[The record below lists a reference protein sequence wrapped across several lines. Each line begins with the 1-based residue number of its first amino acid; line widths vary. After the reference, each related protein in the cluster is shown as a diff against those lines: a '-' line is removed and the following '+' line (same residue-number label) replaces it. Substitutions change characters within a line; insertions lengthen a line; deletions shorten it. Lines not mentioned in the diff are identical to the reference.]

1 MYIVMMVALALAFA
15 LHARHLHRQLTGTTL
30 VRRDVSGGMLRHEVW
45 RSVRM
50 ELPPK
55 HVSAYAEPREVRM
68 RVLRFAGVAC
78 WCEELSVA
86 LPAEACS
93 RLGDIAVQEF
103 DGRFPSRLQLASQ

>member
-1 MYIVMMVALALAFA
+1 MYIVMIVALALA
-15 LHARHLHRQLTGTTL
+15 LHARHLHRQLTGATL

-45 RSVRM
+45 RRVRM

-86 LPAEACS
+86 LPVEACS
-93 RLGDIAVQEF
+93 RLGDIAAQEF
-103 DGRFPSRLQLASQ
+103 DERFPARLQLAPQ